1 MQGVVFYLYGFF
13 PIFGQLITTR
23 LKIMWKLM
31 FPFRGFVHVHF
42 QNFEVSSINFLVPPI
57 KLQCL
62 IQYWD
67 ELISSWCES
76 AHGEIWHP
84 SESGRHQYEPEIC
97 SSKFEEINFTAQT
110 YDSSMICLQPWLL
123 HNEEHHIHDMIYERK
138 LNRIIIT
145 WKRRDTLQ
153 KYVLYTLACRF
164 TLWYDSLPHLC
175 QERSQYDTF
184 SQACLKSH
192 RYRIFKSG
200 F

>member
-110 YDSSMICLQPWLL
+110 YDSCMLCLQPWLL
-123 HNEEHHIHDMIYERK
+123 HNEERHIHMIWYMKEDWTESSLYGNVKMPCRNMCCTNWHAGSLCDMI
-138 LNRIIIT
+138 
-145 WKRRDTLQ
+145 
-153 KYVLYTLACRF
+153 
-164 TLWYDSLPHLC
+164 
-175 QERSQYDTF
+175 
-184 SQACLKSH
+184 ACLTVSEQVSVWH
-192 RYRIFKSG
+192 IFSSMPKGSQI
-200 F
+200 